1 VTLIKPLDRGNWAF
15 AFTVL
20 ACLWGIGLIVAAVLV
35 PVYSSQTVS
44 LDGGTTASS
53 SSTLVEVNGAGVLI
67 PVSVPAAVAFLV
79 WIALRRKCTR
89 GGRISAYVAWSL
101 IGILFALSVLA
112 ILSIGLFI
120 LPVAGL
126 LAGAAGLT
134 PFGRPGA
141 LRYHRRPS

>member
-1 VTLIKPLDRGNWAF
+1 VTLIEPLDRGRWAF
-15 AFTVL
+15 ALTGL
-20 ACLWGIGLIVAAVLV
+20 ASLWSIGLIVAAVLV

-44 LDGGTTASS
+44 LHGGATTS

-79 WIALRRKCTR
+79 WIALRRKCTG
-89 GGRISAYVAWSL
+89 GGRVSGYVAWSS
-101 IGILFALSVLA
+101 IGILVALGVLA
-112 ILSIGLFI
+112 IPSVGLLV

-141 LRYHRRPS
+141 LRYDRRPS